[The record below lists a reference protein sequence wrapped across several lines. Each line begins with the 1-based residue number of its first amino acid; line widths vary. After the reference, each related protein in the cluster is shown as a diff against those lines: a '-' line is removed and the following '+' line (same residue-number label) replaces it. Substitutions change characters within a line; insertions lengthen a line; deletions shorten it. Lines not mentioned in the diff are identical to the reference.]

1 MSSYVSID
9 IETTGIA
16 PASHILQISAVLD
29 DLKSPISEL
38 KTLDLPIKYESISY
52 SEPYALGMNAEL
64 FKKMMNPEFKT
75 YSPRQALEE
84 LLAFVISVQ
93 ESLGLDKR
101 GNKQRVL
108 VAGKNVS
115 SFDIT
120 KIHGMFLQYFPE
132 AAYMFD
138 PMNNN
143 AVVSYKSLDV
153 GSLYFDVFKENASLS
168 KINKLTGRNAVSHN
182 ALDDAFDVVYAVRHK
197 LGVSNE

>member
-1 MSSYVSID
+1 MSKYISID

-16 PASHILQISAVLD
+16 AASHILQIAAVVD
-29 DLKSPISEL
+29 DLSSSISEL
-38 KTLDLPIKYESISY
+38 RTIDLPIKYDAITY
-52 SEPYALGMNAEL
+52 SEPYALGMNADL
-64 FKKMMNPEFKT
+64 LKRMMDKEFKT
-75 YSPRQALEE
+75 FSPRQALED
-84 LLAFVISVQ
+84 LVSFVVSVQ
-93 ESLGLDKR
+93 DSLGLDER

-108 VAGKNVS
+108 LAGKNVA
-115 SFDIT
+115 SFDIP